1 MTRTRARCAA
11 LALLLAACRSGIDV
25 GTLPSDGAA
34 EGGLDGRAAAAPSWV
49 VAPGGGPSTSGNGI
63 GIDAAGNVYVGGT
76 FNGQLTLGATV
87 LSTNSTDLNIRS
99 PFVARLD
106 RQGSFVWAVQGRG
119 VGDVTGLAI
128 DAAGNT
134 HVVGW
139 FDYGLELGSTL
150 LTASTPSHGLFI
162 AKLDP
167 QGQVLW
173 AISPQGDFTYSRAIA
188 LDTSGNVHVAGSF
201 TGAGTFGSIA
211 AASPGPQTSAI
222 FVAKLTP
229 GGSFVWVTLAPSLQ
243 SSTVYPNDPWAIAV
257 DGDGGSVVTGYF
269 STPFA
274 VGSTTLSRKGNQDLF
289 LARLDAKGQ
298 HLWATSGWTASSAWG
313 TSVAVDGKGHG
324 YVSGWA
330 SADTVGALRLGSRTA
345 SVDSDAFVARFA
357 TSSGDFDWI
366 AVPGGT
372 SGSMGGLVTDGQ
384 GNVYVGGI
392 NGQSMSFG
400 STTFPSSAMFIA
412 RADSS
417 GAFTWV
423 TTATTAFAACKNCVM
438 ALARDRW
445 GGLFATGGFMGG
457 AMTLGAT
464 TTTATEGLI
473 VWKVTPP

>member
-1 MTRTRARCAA
+1 MTRATLTA
-11 LALLLAACRSGIDV
+11 LVLLLAACRSGIDI

-34 EGGLDGRAAAAPSWV
+34 EVGLDGRAAAPPTWV

-63 GIDAAGNVYVGGT
+63 GLDAAGNVHVGGT
-76 FNGQLTLGATV
+76 FDGQVTLGATV
-87 LSTNSTDLNIRS
+87 LSTNSADLNVRS

-106 RQGSFVWAVQGRG
+106 PQGSFVWAVQGRG
-119 VGDVTGLAI
+119 VGDITGLAV

-167 QGQVLW
+167 QGNVLW
-173 AISPQGDFTYSRAIA
+173 AVSPKGDFTTARAIA
-188 LDTSGNVHVAGSF
+188 LDASGNVFIAGSF
-201 TGAGTFGSIA
+201 TGPGTFGSIA
-211 AASPGPQTSAI
+211 VASPGPQTSAI

-229 GGSFVWVTLAPSLQ
+229 GGSFVWVTLARALQ
-243 SSTVYPNDPWAIAV
+243 SSSVYPADPRALAV
-257 DGDGGSVVTGYF
+257 DGDGSSVVTGYF
-269 STPFA
+269 SIPFA
-274 VGSTTLSRKGNQDLF
+274 FGSTTLSPKGNQDLF

-298 HLWATSGWTASSAWG
+298 HLWATSGGTAWSAWG
-313 TSVAVDGKGHG
+313 TGVAVDGQGHG
-324 YVSGWA
+324 YVAGWA
-330 SADTVGALRLGSRTA
+330 SADTAGALRLGSQTI
-345 SVDSDAFVARFA
+345 SVDNDVFVARFA
-357 TSSGDFDWI
+357 TSTGAFDWI

-372 SGSMGGLVTDGQ
+372 SVTMGGLVTDGQ
-384 GNVYVGGI
+384 GGVYVAGI
-392 NGQSMSFG
+392 DGQSMSFG

-423 TTATTAFAACKNCVM
+423 TTATTAFAACKSCVM

-457 AMTLGAT
+457 AMTLGVT